1 MGAVVGVVFLFIGMS
16 YMSSLQDTGTAN
28 TSGGTLSFIGSFTG
42 LYIFIVV
49 AALLIGIAVVA
60 NTFKR

>member
-1 MGAVVGVVFLFIGMS
+1 
-16 YMSSLQDTGTAN
+16 MSSLQDTGTAN